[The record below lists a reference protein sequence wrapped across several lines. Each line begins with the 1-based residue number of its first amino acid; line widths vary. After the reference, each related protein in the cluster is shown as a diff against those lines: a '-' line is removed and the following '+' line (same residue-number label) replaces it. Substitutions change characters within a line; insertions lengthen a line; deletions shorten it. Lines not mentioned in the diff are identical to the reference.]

1 MSLKYIHLVFISAAI
16 VVTVMFALWA
26 LQTSVAL
33 AAAAFAASVL
43 ETEYARRF
51 VRKARTL

>member
-1 MSLKYIHLVFISAAI
+1 MSLKYIHFVFISAAI
-16 VVTVMFALWA
+16 VVTVIFALWA

-33 AAAAFAASVL
+33 AAVAFAASAL

-51 VRKARTL
+51 LRKARTL